1 MDKCREAFE
10 RFECEKYEANY
21 DDMKKNWDW
30 YESQFGYRYSP
41 ESLRGKDWAVW
52 QKAWQH
58 QQAKVEEL
66 EGKLKQAYED
76 VDTFAEAH
84 ERECGFKAQLA
95 KDKAE
100 LQKRVDFLEQILNK
114 ATEVVELNIETVEQS
129 RDKAK
134 DMQERNYSASM
145 LYFLKPIRRVLEQA
159 LKGGCKHESDGTNR
173 LSLPP
178 KTKCKK
184 CGEFYSAHELKEG
197 DQ

>member
-1 MDKCREAFE
+1 MKPEHFIREFGVDKAREEFE
-10 RFECEKYEANY
+10 KKLKCQDLLSELTFCEKTSSYEGDILPTNLATINGAY
-21 DDMKKNWDW
+21 
-30 YESQFGYRYSP
+30 
-41 ESLRGKDWAVW
+41 WAWVKR
-52 QKAWQH
+52 QAEMDE

-100 LQKRVDFLEQILNK
+100 LQKRVDKALELMQKPLIVG
-114 ATEVVELNIETVEQS
+114 EP
-129 RDKAK
+129 AK
-134 DMQERNYSASM
+134 YVCARFKE
-145 LYFLKPIRRVLEQA
+145 IEQA
-159 LKGGCKHESDGTNR
+159 LKGECRHESDGTNR

-184 CGEFYSAHELKEG
+184 CGKFYSANVLKGEG
-197 DQ
+197 Q